1 MYFDTCDMAQQL
13 ISTTAVTTTER
24 SVQSPTKR
32 RDRLET
38 YFDILQAL
46 EGGAQKPTRIMYKA
60 NLSWAILQEYLKT
73 LEAKALIVSL
83 NEGSR
88 KYYRLSEKGF
98 QVLAGIRNIAEN
110 LNFSLSEDSDKS
122 APAF

>member
-1 MYFDTCDMAQQL
+1 MAQQL